1 MKYKALIVLAIIGI
15 LFGIYRVVVGGKT
28 QPPPPPLH
36 APSASPFPVSVAGSG
51 IIEAV
56 EENVR
61 VQSQVAGL
69 VDKILV
75 SRSQQVR
82 TGDPLIELDGR
93 AQKALVERL
102 TAEVRAAEE
111 RLALLRHLPRPENV
125 VPLEQAVERAEAQLA
140 DLRTR
145 LSRFEKTWESYPGS
159 VSQDAIDQTRQQVKA
174 AEASLGEAKANLA
187 AVRAGAWEYEVRE
200 QEASLN
206 AKRAS
211 LKEASQI
218 LSWHTVRAP
227 KDGAILQINVRP
239 GEWIAPGQAES
250 PLLMGRTD
258 RLQIRADIDEVNAVD
273 VQKGARAIAYLR
285 GYTDR
290 QIPLEFERVDP
301 YIIPKRQ
308 LTGNTTER
316 VDVRVLQVIYRF
328 TPPDFPVYAGQQ
340 VDIFIESKERPKA
353 GRSPSAGS
361 R

>member
-1 MKYKALIVLAIIGI
+1 
-15 LFGIYRVVVGGKT
+15 
-28 QPPPPPLH
+28 
-36 APSASPFPVSVAGSG
+36 
-51 IIEAV
+51 
-56 EENVR
+56 
-61 VQSQVAGL
+61 
-69 VDKILV
+69 
-75 SRSQQVR
+75 
-82 TGDPLIELDGR
+82 
-93 AQKALVERL
+93 
-102 TAEVRAAEE
+102 
-111 RLALLRHLPRPENV
+111 

-145 LSRFEKTWESYPGS
+145 LLRFEKTWESYPGS

-174 AEASLGEAKANLA
+174 SEASLGEAKANLA
-187 AVRAGAWEYEVRE
+187 AVKAGAWEYEVRE
-200 QEASLN
+200 QEAALS

-211 LKEASQI
+211 LKEASQV

-250 PLLMGRTD
+250 PVLMGRTD

-308 LTGNTTER
+308 LTGSTTER

-340 VDIFIESKERPKA
+340 VDIFIESKERPKN
-353 GRSPSAGS
+353 
-361 R
+361 